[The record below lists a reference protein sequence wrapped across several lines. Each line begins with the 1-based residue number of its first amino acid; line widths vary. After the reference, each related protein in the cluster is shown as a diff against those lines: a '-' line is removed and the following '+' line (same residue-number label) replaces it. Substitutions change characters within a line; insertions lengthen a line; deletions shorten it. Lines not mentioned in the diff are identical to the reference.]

1 MRGATAWDE
10 YDAEPA
16 ASNASASTGTRER
29 LKRVAG
35 AQRWVIAAVLA
46 QVALWGC
53 WFVLTAFGKT
63 RGGFEPVYPLS
74 FVIGLGGAV
83 CVFRLAHETLG
94 ALGGYLYGLAA
105 VVPVIGLIV
114 TLLVNSYA
122 SEELKKHGLTPGFF
136 GVSDAHIDAVRTSEF
151 DATADF
157 EDEGW

>member
-16 ASNASASTGTRER
+16 ASNVRGTRATRER

-35 AQRWVIAAVLA
+35 AQRWVIASVLA

-53 WFVLTAFGKT
+53 WFVLTAFGNT
-63 RGGFEPVYPLS
+63 RGGPDQVYPLS

-83 CVFRLAHETLG
+83 CVFRLAHETRG
-94 ALGGYLYGLAA
+94 AVGGYLYGIAA
-105 VVPVIGLIV
+105 IVPVIGLIV

-122 SEELKKHGLTPGFF
+122 SEELKRHGLTPGFF
-136 GVSDAHIDAVRTSEF
+136 GVNDSQIDTVRTSEF
-151 DATADF
+151 DAADF

>member
-1 MRGATAWDE
+1 MSGATAWDE

-16 ASNASASTGTRER
+16 PAASATRER
-29 LKRVAG
+29 LKRLAG
-35 AQRWVIAAVLA
+35 GQRWVIAAVLA

-63 RGGFEPVYPLS
+63 RGGPEQVYPLS

-83 CVFRLAHETLG
+83 CVFRLAHETRG
-94 ALGGYLYGLAA
+94 ALGGYLYGIAA

-136 GVSDAHIDAVRTSEF
+136 GVNDAQIDAVRTSEF
-151 DATADF
+151 DAADDF

>member
-10 YDAEPA
+10 YDADPA
-16 ASNASASTGTRER
+16 ASTASGTRAKRER

-63 RGGFEPVYPLS
+63 RGGPDGMYGIS

-83 CVFRLAHETLG
+83 CVFRLAHEVRG
-94 ALGGYLYGLAA
+94 ALGGYLYGIAA
-105 VVPVIGLIV
+105 IVPIAGLIV
-114 TLLVNSYA
+114 TLLVNGYA
-122 SEELKKHGLTPGFF
+122 SDELKTHGLTPGFF
-136 GVSDAHIDAVRTSEF
+136 GVSDAAIDNCRWVELDAV
-151 DATADF
+151 DDF

>member
-16 ASNASASTGTRER
+16 ASTASTRER
-29 LKRVAG
+29 LKRVASG
-35 AQRWVIAAVLA
+35 QRWVIAAVLA

-63 RGGFEPVYPLS
+63 RGGPEQVYPLS

-83 CVFRLAHETLG
+83 CVFRLAHEVRG

-105 VVPVIGLIV
+105 IVPVIGLIV

-136 GVSDAHIDAVRTSEF
+136 GVSDSQIDTARTSDF
-151 DATADF
+151 DAADDF